1 MKTKFKIVLEK
12 EEAGGYTVFVPAL
25 PGCHT
30 QGDTIEEALGN
41 AREAI
46 ECYIESLKK
55 DGLPI
60 PTTSE
65 ELVCDIEVKV

>member
-1 MKTKFKIVLEK
+1 MKTKFKIILEK
-12 EEAGGYTVFVPAL
+12 EKRGSYTVFVPAL

-30 QGDTIEEALGN
+30 QGDTIEEALKN

-60 PTTSE
+60 PTVPE

>member
-12 EEAGGYTVFVPAL
+12 EAEGGYTVFVPAL

-30 QGDTIEEALGN
+30 QGDTIEKAREN

-46 ECYIESLKK
+46 ECYIESLRK
-55 DGLPI
+55 DGLPV
-60 PTTSE
+60 PAVSE
-65 ELVCDIEVKV
+65 ELVCDVEVKV